1 MEELVLVL
9 GSVAGACTAVAMD
22 KIPKRK
28 HSKQIIGTSSTIK
41 SQIQSLKIEKEILTK
56 TISRLY
62 QQESE
67 LSKVYRDKLLLRYQ
81 HQLGIVITRIEKLET
96 ASKHPDLGPLG
107 DGLITLMDQKLSHLD
122 QRLNEI
128 SSKITISTI
137 PVTQTKQPEP
147 IKEVVYEK
155 PQMKKIEIK
164 TEIQQP
170 KEEYTSKPFIEIPIP
185 QNHKSVEITT
195 LTEISNRIPEFP
207 LEFVKPAVV
216 PPKQIIKQEVI
227 NPVVEIEQPKQ
238 VEIQSLEIPK
248 PIIELPQP
256 VIEPPQPVIE
266 SPHLEQQIPI
276 EKKIQ
281 IPTALKIP
289 EEEKLEEDD
298 KDIDKIKSEIM
309 KALSKLEQV
318 EVE

>member
-28 HSKQIIGTSSTIK
+28 NNKQIIGTSSTIK

-67 LSKVYRDKLLLRYQ
+67 LSKIHRDKLLLRYQ
-81 HQLGIVITRIEKLET
+81 HQLGIVIARIEKLEM

-122 QRLNEI
+122 QRLDEI
-128 SSKITISTI
+128 SSKIAITII
-137 PVTQTKQPEP
+137 PTPQIKQPEP
-147 IKEVVYEK
+147 IKEIIYEK
-155 PQMKKIEIK
+155 PQMKKIE
-164 TEIQQP
+164 TQTDIQKP
-170 KEEYTSKPFIEIPIP
+170 KEEYVSKPFIEIPIP
-185 QNHKSVEITT
+185 ENHRSVEITT
-195 LTEISNRIPEFP
+195 LTEIPNRIPEFP
-207 LEFVKPAVV
+207 LEFVKPAVAT
-216 PPKQIIKQEVI
+216 PKQIAKQEVI

-238 VEIQSLEIPK
+238 VEIQPLEM
-248 PIIELPQP
+248 PQP
-256 VIEPPQPVIE
+256 VIETSHI
-266 SPHLEQQIPI
+266 EQQTPI

-289 EEEKLEEDD
+289 EEEKIEEDD

>member
-28 HSKQIIGTSSTIK
+28 NSKQIIGTSSTIK

-67 LSKVYRDKLLLRYQ
+67 LSKVHRDKLLLRYQ

-128 SSKITISTI
+128 SSKISINAI
-137 PVTQTKQPEP
+137 PTSQTKPEP
-147 IKEVVYEK
+147 IKEIISEK
-155 PQMKKIEIK
+155 PQMKKVEIK
-164 TEIQQP
+164 TEIQKS
-170 KEEYTSKPFIEIPIP
+170 KEEYASKPFIEIPIP
-185 QNHKSVEITT
+185 ENHKSVEITT
-195 LTEISNRIPEFP
+195 LTEIPNRIPEFP
-207 LEFVKPAVV
+207 LEFVKPAVAT
-216 PPKQIIKQEVI
+216 PKPIAKQEVI
-227 NPVVEIEQPKQ
+227 NPIMEIEQPKQ
-238 VEIQSLEIPK
+238 VEIQPLEMPKPVIEIPK
-248 PIIELPQP
+248 PITETPQP
-256 VIEPPQPVIE
+256 VIEP
-266 SPHLEQQIPI
+266 SHLEQQTPV

>member
-9 GSVAGACTAVAMD
+9 GSVAGACTAIAMD
-22 KIPKRK
+22 KIPKRRNN
-28 HSKQIIGTSSTIK
+28 KQIIGTSSTIK

-67 LSKVYRDKLLLRYQ
+67 LSKVNRDKLLLRYQ

-128 SSKITISTI
+128 SSKITVTTI
-137 PVTQTKQPEP
+137 PASQTKQPEP
-147 IKEVVYEK
+147 IKEIVYEK
-155 PQMKKIEIK
+155 PQMKKVEIK
-164 TEIQQP
+164 TEIQKP
-170 KEEYTSKPFIEIPIP
+170 KEEYASKPFIEIPIP
-185 QNHKSVEITT
+185 VSHKSVEITT
-195 LTEISNRIPEFP
+195 LTEIPNRIPEFP
-207 LEFVKPAVV
+207 LEFVKPAVAT
-216 PPKQIIKQEVI
+216 PKPITKQEVI
-227 NPVVEIEQPKQ
+227 NPIVEIEQPKQ
-238 VEIQSLEIPK
+238 VEIQPLEMPKPIVDLPK
-248 PIIELPQP
+248 PIIETSQP
-256 VIEPPQPVIE
+256 VIETPHIE
-266 SPHLEQQIPI
+266 QLAPI

-318 EVE
+318 E

>member
-28 HSKQIIGTSSTIK
+28 NNKQIIGTSSTIK

-62 QQESE
+62 QQESD
-67 LSKVYRDKLLLRYQ
+67 LSKIHRDKLLLRYQ
-81 HQLGIVITRIEKLET
+81 HQLGLVITRIEKLEE

-107 DGLITLMDQKLSHLD
+107 DGLIMLMDQKLTHLD

-128 SSKITISTI
+128 SSKIAITTI
-137 PVTQTKQPEP
+137 PVPQTKQSEL
-147 IKEVVYEK
+147 IKEIVHEK
-155 PQMKKIEIK
+155 PQVKKIETKI
-164 TEIQQP
+164 EIQKP
-170 KEEYTSKPFIEIPIP
+170 REEYITKPFIEIPIP
-185 QNHKSVEITT
+185 ENHKSVEITT
-195 LTEISNRIPEFP
+195 LTEIPNRIPEFP
-207 LEFVKPAVV
+207 LEFVKPIVAT
-216 PPKQIIKQEVI
+216 PKQIEIK
-227 NPVVEIEQPKQ
+227 PLVET
-238 VEIQSLEIPK
+238 
-248 PIIELPQP
+248 PQP
-256 VIEPPQPVIE
+256 VIEASKPVTVTPKPVIE
-266 SPHLEQQIPI
+266 TTHLEQQTSI

-298 KDIDKIKSEIM
+298 KDIDKIKNEIM

>member
-28 HSKQIIGTSSTIK
+28 NNKQVLGSNTSIK
-41 SQIQSLKIEKEILTK
+41 NQIQSLKIEKEILTK

-62 QQESE
+62 QQEPE
-67 LSKVYRDKLLLRYQ
+67 LSKIHRDKLLLRYQ
-81 HQLGIVITRIEKLET
+81 HQLGLVITKIEKLEA

-107 DGLITLMDQKLSHLD
+107 DGLITLMDQKLSQLD
-122 QRLNEI
+122 KRLNEI

-137 PVTQTKQPEP
+137 PAPQTKQPELIREIVP
-147 IKEVVYEK
+147 EK
-155 PQMKKIEIK
+155 SQIKKIETKIEVQK
-164 TEIQQP
+164 S
-170 KEEYTSKPFIEIPIP
+170 KDEYGTKPFIEIPIP
-185 QNHKSVEITT
+185 ANHKSVEITT
-195 LTEISNRIPEFP
+195 LTEIPNKISEFP
-207 LEFVKPAVV
+207 LEFIKPAVAT
-216 PPKQIIKQEVI
+216 PKQT
-227 NPVVEIEQPKQ
+227 
-238 VEIQSLEIPK
+238 EIQPMSEIPK
-248 PIIELPQP
+248 PVLEIPNLATETSHS
-256 VIEPPQPVIE
+256 E
-266 SPHLEQQIPI
+266 HLQALI

-281 IPTALKIP
+281 IPAALKIP

-298 KDIDKIKSEIM
+298 KDIDKIKNEIM

>member
-9 GSVAGACTAVAMD
+9 GSVAGACTAVAMN

-28 HSKQIIGTSSTIK
+28 NNKQVLVTSTSIK
-41 SQIQSLKIEKEILTK
+41 NQIQSLKIEKEILTK
-56 TISRLY
+56 IISRLY

-67 LSKVYRDKLLLRYQ
+67 LSKIHRDKLLLRYQ
-81 HQLGIVITRIEKLET
+81 HQLGLVITKIEKLEA

-107 DGLITLMDQKLSHLD
+107 DGLITLMDQKLSQLD

-128 SSKITISTI
+128 SSKITITAI
-137 PVTQTKQPEP
+137 PVSQTKQSDP
-147 IKEVVYEK
+147 IKEVVHEK
-155 PQMKKIEIK
+155 LPIKKIESQK
-164 TEIQQP
+164 L
-170 KEEYTSKPFIEIPIP
+170 KEEHVTKPFIEIPIP
-185 QNHKSVEITT
+185 ENHKSVEITT
-195 LTEISNRIPEFP
+195 LTEIPNKIPEFP
-207 LEFVKPAVV
+207 LELIKPVVAV
-216 PPKQIIKQEVI
+216 PKQ
-227 NPVVEIEQPKQ
+227 NEI
-238 VEIQSLEIPK
+238 
-248 PIIELPQP
+248 QP
-256 VIEPPQPVIE
+256 VIETPQPAIEGLQPVIE
-266 SPHLEQQIPI
+266 ITPHEHLQVPI

-298 KDIDKIKSEIM
+298 KDIDKIKNEIM

>member
-22 KIPKRK
+22 KIPKRRN
-28 HSKQIIGTSSTIK
+28 SKQIIGTSSTIK

-67 LSKVYRDKLLLRYQ
+67 LSKVHRDKLLLRYQ

-128 SSKITISTI
+128 SSKIAINAI
-137 PVTQTKQPEP
+137 PIPQTKQPEP
-147 IKEVVYEK
+147 IKEVIYEK
-155 PQMKKIEIK
+155 PQVKKVEIK
-164 TEIQQP
+164 TEIQKP
-170 KEEYTSKPFIEIPIP
+170 KEEYASKPFIEIPIP
-185 QNHKSVEITT
+185 ENHRSVEITT
-195 LTEISNRIPEFP
+195 LTEIPNRIPEFP
-207 LEFVKPAVV
+207 IEFVKPVV
-216 PPKQIIKQEVI
+216 ATPKPIVKQEVI
-227 NPVVEIEQPKQ
+227 NPIVEIELPKQ
-238 VEIQSLEIPK
+238 VEIQPPEMPKPAVELPK
-248 PIIELPQP
+248 PIIETPQP
-256 VIEPPQPVIE
+256 AIET
-266 SPHLEQQIPI
+266 PHLEQQTPV
-276 EKKIQ
+276 ERKIQ

>member
-28 HSKQIIGTSSTIK
+28 NSKQIIGTSSTIK

-67 LSKVYRDKLLLRYQ
+67 LSKVHRDKLLLRYQ

-128 SSKITISTI
+128 SSKIAITTI
-137 PVTQTKQPEP
+137 PAPQTKQPEP
-147 IKEVVYEK
+147 IKEIVYEK
-155 PQMKKIEIK
+155 PQMKKVETK
-164 TEIQQP
+164 TDIQKP
-170 KEEYTSKPFIEIPIP
+170 KEEYVSKPFIEIPIP
-185 QNHKSVEITT
+185 ENHRSVEITT
-195 LTEISNRIPEFP
+195 LTEIPNRIPEFP
-207 LEFVKPAVV
+207 IEFAKPAVAT
-216 PPKQIIKQEVI
+216 PKQIAKQEVI
-227 NPVVEIEQPKQ
+227 NSVVEIEQPKQ
-238 VEIQSLEIPK
+238 VEIQPSEIPK
-248 PIIELPQP
+248 S
-256 VIEPPQPVIE
+256 VIET
-266 SPHLEQQIPI
+266 PHLEQQTPN

>member
-22 KIPKRK
+22 KIPRRRI
-28 HSKQIIGTSSTIK
+28 SKQIIGTSSTIK
-41 SQIQSLKIEKEILTK
+41 NQIQSLKIEKEILTK

-67 LSKVYRDKLLLRYQ
+67 LSKINRDKLLLRYQ
-81 HQLGIVITRIEKLET
+81 HQLGVVITRIEKLET

-128 SSKITISTI
+128 SSKIAITVI
-137 PVTQTKQPEP
+137 PVSQTKQPEP
-147 IKEVVYEK
+147 IKEIVYEK
-155 PQMKKIEIK
+155 PQMKKVEIK
-164 TEIQQP
+164 TEIQKP
-170 KEEYTSKPFIEIPIP
+170 KEEYASKPFIEIPIP
-185 QNHKSVEITT
+185 ENHRSVEITT
-195 LTEISNRIPEFP
+195 LTEIPNKIPEFP
-207 LEFVKPAVV
+207 LEFIKPVIAT
-216 PPKQIIKQEVI
+216 PKPIVKQEVI
-227 NPVVEIEQPKQ
+227 NPMMGSEQLKQ
-238 VEIQSLEIPK
+238 VEIQPLKVPK
-248 PIIELPQP
+248 PVTEMPKP
-256 VIEPPQPVIE
+256 VTEAPQPVIE
-266 SPHLEQQIPI
+266 SPQFEQQTPI

>member
-28 HSKQIIGTSSTIK
+28 NNKQIIGTSSTIK

-67 LSKVYRDKLLLRYQ
+67 LSKVHRDKLLLRYQ

-128 SSKITISTI
+128 SSKIAITTI
-137 PVTQTKQPEP
+137 PAPQTKQPEP
-147 IKEVVYEK
+147 IKEIVYEK
-155 PQMKKIEIK
+155 PQMKKVETK
-164 TEIQQP
+164 NDIQKP
-170 KEEYTSKPFIEIPIP
+170 KEEYALKPFIEIPIP
-185 QNHKSVEITT
+185 ENHRSVEITT
-195 LTEISNRIPEFP
+195 LTEISDRIPEFP
-207 LEFVKPAVV
+207 SEFVKPVIAT
-216 PPKQIIKQEVI
+216 PRQIAKKEVI
-227 NPVVEIEQPKQ
+227 NPVVEMEQPKR
-238 VEIQSLEIPK
+238 VEIQPLEISK
-248 PIIELPQP
+248 PVIEVPQP
-256 VIEPPQPVIE
+256 VIET
-266 SPHLEQQIPI
+266 PHLEQQTPI
-276 EKKIQ
+276 EKKIH